1 MNQSTHP
8 PVETQL
14 ELWLTGNKNQPTNE
28 PIELTMGQISRLLG
42 IRERS
47 ARRHLHKIDP
57 NVSPRQQDNHELV
70 TLDTLIALR
79 DQSTNNGH
87 LARKLD
93 QIIRDN
99 SP

>member
-1 MNQSTHP
+1 MTK
-8 PVETQL
+8 TQYL
-14 ELWLTGNKNQPTNE
+14 IPNT
-28 PIELTMGQISRLLG
+28 ELTMGQLTRLLG

-47 ARRHLHKIDP
+47 IRRHLHRVDP
-57 NVSPRQQDNHELV
+57 SVSTHAENNHELV

-79 DQSTNNGH
+79 DQSASNGH

>member
-1 MNQSTHP
+1 M
-8 PVETQL
+8 
-14 ELWLTGNKNQPTNE
+14 TGHHATRITDHE
-28 PIELTMGQISRLLG
+28 PIELTMGQLTRLLG

-47 ARRHLHKIDP
+47 VRTHLHKVDP
-57 NVSPRQQDNHELV
+57 TISARREDNHELIA
-70 TLDTLIALR
+70 LDTLIALR
-79 DQSTNNGH
+79 DCSTQDGR